1 MVKRIC
7 FRIIIIYLFKDFL
20 YYIYIFYMSK
30 ITYEQLLKEKNK
42 YDRFDSNINLN
53 KRESYDDS
61 NKIIN
66 SLNEEILSLKRKM
79 KFVFEKDKEIEKY
92 KLKINELDNIIQNSD
107 NKYKTENTA
116 LKINIVSLEDK
127 NTEYLN
133 KIDELLSI
141 ENKEKYE
148 HNDIVKENSLLKR
161 ELNLLK
167 KQKNND
173 ETKIIDR
180 EKLKKAI
187 SIKLQAKQ
195 DKQVD
200 NLLNRLL

>member
-1 MVKRIC
+1 
-7 FRIIIIYLFKDFL
+7 
-20 YYIYIFYMSK
+20 MSK